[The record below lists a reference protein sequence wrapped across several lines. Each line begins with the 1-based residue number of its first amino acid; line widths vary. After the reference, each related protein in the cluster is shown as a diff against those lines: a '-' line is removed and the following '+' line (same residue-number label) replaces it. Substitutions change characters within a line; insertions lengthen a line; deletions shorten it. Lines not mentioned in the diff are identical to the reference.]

1 MAGLE
6 IVDITAD
13 TVDIDFDEV
22 KPFNRNSGSG
32 SKPSVNFGGG
42 IELLMN
48 TNRKTQKDGNGSS
61 RNSEADL
68 EDLKTLSAELD
79 EASGFSSTPR
89 SSLRKAQSNI
99 FDNLTKSDSKD
110 FDDKPLSIKFASDD
124 DTRSIS
130 DDGEEPP
137 SLAFVKENSTAD
149 NIKTWDGYQ
158 KFSSVP
164 LASDRDVSS
173 RMSKEELLREK
184 FIYLRKLEALQQ
196 NRGVRLTKQY
206 NMESSLDEM
215 KGEYEMI
222 ISEKEKENSIKFQG
236 KMLMMFITG
245 LEYLNNKFD
254 PFDIKLDG
262 WTEQVSENLTDYDEI
277 FAELHEKYRSK
288 AKMAPELKLLFQLAG
303 SGIMLHMTNTMF
315 KSAMP
320 SMDDIMRQNPE
331 LMRQFTQAAATSMTD
346 NSPGFGGFINS
357 LLGGGGSG
365 GGSGPSNYRSEP
377 TPMPMGP
384 PPPALSTKQSHPGRA
399 GGVSSMMP
407 PQAQGGFNPS
417 TNPRNAMSAALGDN
431 NSFGGAGRP
440 DLDAVRPQPS
450 NNTPAPERSARV
462 QRNEMKGPSDISDI
476 LQGLKTK
483 KINIQNNNNKD
494 GSTISASDLNEMNGE
509 KVVKSK
515 RRPRSEKN
523 TMSLDI

>member
-1 MAGLE
+1 MDGLE

-13 TVDIDFDEV
+13 KSSIDFDEV
-22 KPFNRNSGSG
+22 RPSSRNSNF

-48 TNRKTQKDGNGSS
+48 TNRKNKDTSS
-61 RNSEADL
+61 NHNSEADL

-79 EASGFSSTPR
+79 DASNFSNQPR
-89 SSLRKAQSNI
+89 SSFRKAQSSI
-99 FDNLTKSDSKD
+99 FDNLGKYDEKDLDSK
-110 FDDKPLSIKFASDD
+110 PISIKFADD
-124 DTRSIS
+124 DKS
-130 DDGEEPP
+130 DTEDEAPP
-137 SLAFVKENSTAD
+137 SLSFVKENSSPEAT
-149 NIKTWDGYQ
+149 KTWDGYQ

-164 LASDRDVSS
+164 VVGSEKDLSS
-173 RMSKEELLREK
+173 RMSKEDLLREK

-196 NRGVRLTKQY
+196 NKGVKLTKMY
-206 NMESSLDEM
+206 TMDSSLDEM

-222 ISEKEKENSIKFQG
+222 IAEKEKDNSIKFQG

-254 PFDIKLDG
+254 PFDVKLDG
-262 WTEQVSENLTDYDEI
+262 WTEQVSENLNDYDEI

-288 AKMAPELKLLFQLAG
+288 AKMAPELKLLFQLGG
-303 SGIMLHMTNTMF
+303 SAIMLHMTNTMF

-357 LLGGGGSG
+357 LLGGGG
-365 GGSGPSNYRSEP
+365 GSNNRSEP
-377 TPMPMGP
+377 MPMPMGP
-384 PPPALSTKQSHPGRA
+384 PPPAVSTKQSHPGRA
-399 GGVSSMMP
+399 GGFSSMVP
-407 PQAQGGFNPS
+407 PQPQPTFAPA
-417 TNPRNAMSAALGDN
+417 TNPRSALSAALGDN
-431 NSFGGAGRP
+431 SRSQFGGSNRP
-440 DLDAVRPQPS
+440 DLDTVRPQPS
-450 NNTPAPERSARV
+450 NNSSPPERSTRV

-483 KINIQNNNNKD
+483 KINIQSNNNNE
-494 GSTISASDLNEMNGE
+494 GSTISASDLNELNGE
-509 KVVKSK
+509 KVLKSK
-515 RRPRSEKN
+515 RRPKSEKN

>member
-6 IVDITAD
+6 IVDISAETA
-13 TVDIDFDEV
+13 DIDFDEI
-22 KPFNRNSGSG
+22 KPSTRSSGGSFS

-48 TNRKTQKDGNGSS
+48 TSRKNKDGNSS
-61 RNSEADL
+61 NHNSEADL
-68 EDLKTLSAELD
+68 EDLKALSAELD
-79 EASGFSSTPR
+79 NDSGFSSAPR
-89 SSLRKAQSNI
+89 SSFRKAQSSI
-99 FDNLTKSDSKD
+99 FDNLGKSDSKD
-110 FDDKPLSIKFASDD
+110 DDKPISIKFADEDKDESGDD
-124 DTRSIS
+124 
-130 DDGEEPP
+130 EPVP
-137 SLAFVKENSTAD
+137 SLSFVKDNSTAE
-149 NIKTWDGYQ
+149 NTKTWDGYQ
-158 KFSSVP
+158 RYSTVP
-164 LASDRDVSS
+164 TVSS
-173 RMSKEELLREK
+173 DSSARLSKEDLLREK

-196 NRGVRLTKQY
+196 KGVKLTKMY
-206 NMESSLDEM
+206 SMESSLDEM

-236 KMLMMFITG
+236 KMLMMAITG

-254 PFDIKLDG
+254 PFDVKLDG

-288 AKMAPELKLLFQLAG
+288 AKMAPELKLLFQLGG
-303 SGIMLHMTNTMF
+303 SAIMLHMTNTMF

-357 LLGGGGSG
+357 LLGGGGGG

-384 PPPALSTKQSHPGRA
+384 PPPAMSTKQSHPGRA
-399 GGVSSMMP
+399 GGVSMMMP
-407 PQAQGGFNPS
+407 PQPQGGFNPS
-417 TNPRNAMSAALGDN
+417 ANPRSAMSAALGDSG
-431 NSFGGAGRP
+431 SFGGAGRP

-450 NNTPAPERSARV
+450 NNSVPPERSARV
-462 QRNEMKGPSDISDI
+462 QRNEMKGPSDISEI

-515 RRPRSEKN
+515 RRPKSEKN